1 MLPPAK
7 FRGRYVRPKTI
18 LAATM
23 AVGSLLAVASPASA
37 AAFSFTTID
46 VPGAIP
52 GSTRAGGINN
62 SGQIV
67 GSFVAGATTH
77 GFLDTGGSFTTID
90 MPGASGA
97 GTVAS
102 GINDA
107 GQIVGDFQDGTT
119 THGFLKVGGSFT
131 PIDVPAPLP
140 PPGTVRFT
148 VARGINDAGQIVGN
162 FGFGTNAADSHGFL
176 DTGGSFTQ
184 LDVPGGF
191 GTAARGINE
200 AGQIVGDFQD
210 STTMHGFLEVGGS
223 FTTIDVPG
231 ARSTSAQGI
240 NDAGQIVGYFIDST
254 GDHGFLDASGS
265 FTIIDVPG
273 TSFTTAEGINN
284 AGQIVGTS
292 ESSFAVA
299 HGFLATPVS
308 MVPEPSSLALLS
320 VGVIVLWTI
329 RRRKCRQPIRLRLAT
344 TVGPRPARR
353 RGAPRSGQAAF
364 TRLQGG

>member
-1 MLPPAK
+1 MACAQKRAK
-7 FRGRYVRPKTI
+7 FG
-18 LAATM
+18 
-23 AVGSLLAVASPASA
+23 LAVASPASSA
-37 AAFSFTTID
+37 ALSFTTID

-90 MPGASGA
+90 VPGASGA

-107 GQIVGDFQDGTT
+107 GQIVGHFQDSTT

-176 DTGGSFTQ
+176 DTGGGFTQ

-200 AGQIVGDFQD
+200 AGQI
-210 STTMHGFLEVGGS
+210 
-223 FTTIDVPG
+223 
-231 ARSTSAQGI
+231 
-240 NDAGQIVGYFIDST
+240 
-254 GDHGFLDASGS
+254 
-265 FTIIDVPG
+265 
-273 TSFTTAEGINN
+273 
-284 AGQIVGTS
+284 
-292 ESSFAVA
+292 
-299 HGFLATPVS
+299 
-308 MVPEPSSLALLS
+308 
-320 VGVIVLWTI
+320 
-329 RRRKCRQPIRLRLAT
+329 
-344 TVGPRPARR
+344 
-353 RGAPRSGQAAF
+353 
-364 TRLQGG
+364 